1 MENSPQAGWLCELL
15 LEQGP
20 GCSWL
25 LDRHLHF
32 VRVFGNSLPLFG
44 KPPAGLAGARLL
56 DVLPPA
62 QHDPWRER
70 IERVFG
76 GETLVC
82 RERSTSTLVFSII
95 HFPVRDEGAEL
106 ALAGGTS
113 LEISVAES
121 LEQELRNTALNVL
134 KAQDTERAR
143 LARFLHDE
151 VGQCLSA
158 AGLQLDLLRMDAE
171 SAAPDVPA
179 RTREVQQL
187 LESVMERV
195 REFSYELNPVMV
207 ERAGLY
213 AALDRLAGRLRRGF
227 PGTLRLMA
235 DSSLHLEPPVAGA
248 LYKIAEE
255 ALANALRHADCSSLE
270 VLLKTTSNGPVLEV
284 RDNGKGFDAAEV
296 PGRRRGLGLLIMQHC
311 AAEAGIELEI
321 SSIRGR
327 GTSIRA
333 LVRRSVGPAAEG
345 AF

>member
-1 MENSPQAGWLCELL
+1 MENSPQAGRLCELL

-32 VRVFGNSLPLFG
+32 LRVFGNALPLFG
-44 KPPAGLAGARLL
+44 KPAADLTGAGLLG
-56 DVLPPA
+56 VLPPA
-62 QHDPWRER
+62 HHDPWRER
-70 IERVFG
+70 VERVFG
-76 GETLVC
+76 GETLVF
-82 RERSTSTLVFSII
+82 RERSASNLPFSIT
-95 HFPVRDEGAEL
+95 HFPVREDGPEI
-106 ALAGGTS
+106 ALAGGTA
-113 LEISVAES
+113 LEISVVETI
-121 LEQELRNTALNVL
+121 EQELRNTALNVL
-134 KAQDTERAR
+134 KAQDAERAR

-195 REFSYELNPVMV
+195 REFSYELNPAMV
-207 ERAGLY
+207 ERAGLNS
-213 AALDRLAGRLRRGF
+213 ALDRMAGRLRRGF

-235 DSSLHLEPPVAGA
+235 DSSLRIEPPVAEA

-255 ALANALRHADCSSLE
+255 AVENCLRHADCSLLE
-270 VLLKTTSNGPVLEV
+270 VLLKATRNGPMLEV
-284 RDNGKGFDAAEV
+284 RDNGKGFDTAEV
-296 PGRRRGLGLLIMQHC
+296 HSRRRGLGLLIMQHC

-321 SSIRGR
+321 SSNRGR

-333 LVRRSVGPAAEG
+333 LVRRGAGPAAEG
-345 AF
+345 AV